1 MTSTKNQKTNNV
13 NSDSAEPAEDVSFLV
28 LTLSSY
34 ALKFSLK
41 GVKSPGRI
49 LMIHKLWFI
58 LISEVLAANRNLCVS
73 VVWIRSA
80 ALSRTGSPEEH
91 STPKKD
97 PDASDALC
105 GVKYALNQHIK
116 SIHCGE
122 SSQTLN
128 YLKGKEIFHLC
139 HSELLSRALHGKT
152 SSLCN
157 GFKTNYTTQ
166 IQYCL

>member
-1 MTSTKNQKTNNV
+1 MRQTETFACQSCESEAQLSHALGAQRST
-13 NSDSAEPAEDVSFLV
+13 A
-28 LTLSSY
+28 
-34 ALKFSLK
+34 
-41 GVKSPGRI
+41 
-49 LMIHKLWFI
+49 H
-58 LISEVLAANRNLCVS
+58 
-73 VVWIRSA
+73 
-80 ALSRTGSPEEH
+80 
-91 STPKKD
+91 PKKD